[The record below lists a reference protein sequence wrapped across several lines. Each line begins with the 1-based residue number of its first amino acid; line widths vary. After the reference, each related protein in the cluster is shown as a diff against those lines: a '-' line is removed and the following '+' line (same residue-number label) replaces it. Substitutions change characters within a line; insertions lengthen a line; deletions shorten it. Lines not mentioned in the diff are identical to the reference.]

1 MKNYL
6 IIWLL
11 LGGLYAKSQP
21 AKRIY
26 LANDDHTDY
35 MWTANEAPYD
45 SAFVHMLDYYLDQ
58 IDSTRNFPADFQT
71 RFNCDGSYW
80 LRTYEKYRSPAQFD
94 RLVRA
99 LRSGHISSPL
109 TTLVSTYGAQ
119 PTEAVLRGMYY
130 AGQLE
135 RRLGLRFPMAVAM
148 ENQTMPLGLSSLWA
162 GSGAR
167 YSWRGVCGCASRIPN
182 TSLAQRRHP
191 LYRYTGLDGSSVIM
205 KWHSLLGTNNVS
217 LGGYAEARQEQV
229 STDPVGKM
237 TRFVDDLDR
246 ICGTPL
252 TYPYHV
258 IGAFGF
264 GWDDLA
270 TFVSPAFIT
279 AAQNGTTSQRRVRV
293 SNEVDFFDDIAS
305 TYPRLPAESLSYG
318 NEWDTYSVS
327 MNETTAKVRRA
338 TEKLRTAEALASV
351 VSLQDKSF
359 TNALDQER
367 RQAWEAFGLYWEHN
381 WTADGP
387 VSQKDRAE
395 WQIKIQNQITGYT
408 DSLFRRS
415 LATLGEQIPRA
426 ARPRFFVF
434 NPLSW
439 ERSDVADLEYNGIEP
454 VRIIDVATGREA
466 TSQVVVHG
474 EKKYLRIWAENI
486 PAVGY
491 RLFEIQPGLPAKSAQ
506 AASVVGDYFQNPFF
520 KIRLR
525 RSGVISEW
533 YDRKANNRSLVKA
546 SDGRYL
552 NDLGQTALDEG
563 EPLMVENAGP
573 VSVTLKAVSRQPV
586 LHTVRIT
593 LFKNSPRLEIQDS
606 IQENFQDLKTWTFPF
621 DLNTPTTRHE
631 ELGAILT
638 AKNETR
644 GGHYASQ
651 NARYDWLTFNHF
663 ADVSNDTYGVTL
675 SNVDCSFFK
684 LGGSTPDSLRENASQ
699 IHALA
704 GGQTDPYRDTL
715 MLGIYNQYGQ
725 KDFLYQFA
733 LTTHQAPFD
742 ATSAMKFSLEH
753 QNPLVAAMVTGTTS
767 EATGPTFSLLT
778 VSDPAVLLWSVKP
791 AEEGSE
797 RGLIA
802 RFWNF
807 NPKAVQPTLK
817 LVRPVRSAWQTTH
830 LETDEQRV
838 NPTKGGLRMDFNQHQ
853 LKTYRLVVE

>member
-1 MKNYL
+1 MKNLL
-6 IIWLL
+6 IIWFL

-21 AKRIY
+21 ANRIY

-35 MWTANEAPYD
+35 MWTANEAAYD

-58 IDSTRNFPADFQT
+58 IDSTRTFLANFQT

-80 LRTYEKYRSPAQFD
+80 LRTYEKYRTPAQFD

-109 TTLVSTYGAQ
+109 NTLVSTYGAQ

-130 AGQLE
+130 AGHLE

-148 ENQTMPLGLSSLWA
+148 ENQTLPLGLSALWA

-182 TSLAQRRHP
+182 TSLAQRRYP

-229 STDPVGKM
+229 STDPIGKM
-237 TRFVDDLDR
+237 TRFVDVLDTM
-246 ICGTPL
+246 CGSPI

-264 GWDDLA
+264 GWDDLD

-279 AAQNGTTSQRRVRV
+279 TAQTGTTPQRQVRV
-293 SNEVDFFDDIAS
+293 SNEVDFFEDIAR
-305 TYPRLPAESLSYG
+305 TYPRLPAEAVSYG
-318 NEWDTYSVS
+318 NEWDTYPVS

-351 VSLQDKSF
+351 VSLQDKAF
-359 TNALDQER
+359 TNSLDQAR
-367 RQAWEAFGLYWEHN
+367 RQAWEAFGMYWEHD

-408 DSLFRRS
+408 DSLFQRS
-415 LATLGEQIPRA
+415 LATLSGQIPQA
-426 ARPRFFVF
+426 TRPRFLVF

-439 ERSDVADLEYNGIEP
+439 ERSDVADLEYSSTEP
-454 VRIIDVATGREA
+454 VRIVDVATGREVA
-466 TSQVVVHG
+466 SQGVMHRG
-474 EKKYLRIWAENI
+474 KRYLRLWAENL
-486 PAVGY
+486 PPVGY
-491 RLFEIQPGLPAKSAQ
+491 RLYEIQPGTPTQSAQ
-506 AASVVGDYFQNPFF
+506 AASVVGDYFQNPFY

-525 RSGVISEW
+525 RSGVLSEW
-533 YDRKANNRSLVKA
+533 YDRKANNRSLIKA
-546 SDGRYL
+546 SDGRFL
-552 NDLGQTALDEG
+552 NDLGQVGLDEG
-563 EPLMVENAGP
+563 EPLVVENAGA

-586 LHTVRIT
+586 RHTVRIT

-606 IQENFQDLKTWTFPF
+606 IQENFGDLKTWTFPF
-621 DLNTPTTRHE
+621 DVTNATTRHE

-638 AKNETR
+638 ARQETH

-663 ADVSNDTYGVTL
+663 ADVSNDTYGITL

-684 LGGSTPDSLRENASQ
+684 LGASTPDSLDENSSIIQ
-699 IHALA
+699 ALA

-715 MLGIYNQYGQ
+715 MLGIYKQYGQ
-725 KDFLYQFA
+725 RDFLYQFA
-733 LTTHQAPFD
+733 LTTHQGAFD
-742 ATSAMKFSLEH
+742 PTSAMKFSLEH
-753 QNPLVAAMVTGTTS
+753 QNPLVASMVTGTTS
-767 EATGPTFSLLT
+767 EATSPTFSLLA

-791 AEEGSE
+791 AEEGNES
-797 RGLIA
+797 GLIA

-817 LVRPVRSAWQTTH
+817 FVRPVRSAWQTSH
-830 LETDEQRV
+830 LETEEQRIK
-838 NPTKGGLRMDFNQHQ
+838 PTKGNLKMNFNQHQ